1 MLWQQHTDATHQCMK
16 QKADGGRKNRK
27 NTVHDMVHSVTY
39 IRRWHGQARA
49 LPRYWAVVQS
59 ALRAWSQGEQ
69 GHQHKTLL
77 GRLLAAQNGTKC
89 WSSVKSYIRRI
100 SSVFGSVHVF
110 NY

>member
-49 LPRYWAVVQS
+49 LPRY
-59 ALRAWSQGEQ
+59 
-69 GHQHKTLL
+69 
-77 GRLLAAQNGTKC
+77 
-89 WSSVKSYIRRI
+89 
-100 SSVFGSVHVF
+100 
-110 NY
+110 